1 MPLQYEDF
9 DEGATTS
16 SSTANTKVS
25 NDGLASGLSVN
36 ELYGSAKEKVS
47 SGHDAASKGITTSL
61 PGKVTI
67 ESAAQLAKEN
77 VNKLGDLF
85 KNAINS
91 VTRIASGVTGRVP
104 NPLSYYTTY
113 NYIFTLSVLNE
124 AQINYPDQTYKRGI
138 LGPLIL
144 KSGSGNPTN
153 RVPTAHKTI
162 SNPSGSFDFFL
173 EDLQIAGVIGFDKDT
188 GNTNSTNLN
197 FKIIEPY
204 SMGLFFEVLQTAAM
218 KAGHANYLD
227 MPLLL
232 TIEFTG
238 NVDTGLQ
245 NVKVD
250 STTKHFPIK
259 LYKFGMKV
267 TGRGAEYEV
276 SAYPFNERAY
286 AKTFTELKTDV
297 SIAGKTVGEMLQTG
311 EKSLQFVLNSR
322 AAESVKRK
330 DVNVADQILI
340 SFPKDL
346 KSSDPVAP
354 VGEDT
359 AKGNSATVN
368 PNNAASN
375 DLYKRL
381 GVTVTS
387 INKTDT
393 VVQEKGTL
401 NMLGESTMGFN
412 LYNKGETPFAKDNL
426 AYDEKTGTYTRGS
439 ITINPT
445 IGEFRFAQGSD
456 IINAINQVLL
466 MSEYGRTA
474 MTQIGKDGSIKW
486 WRIETQMFT
495 IPTNANLGKTGV
507 QPKLVVYRVVPYD
520 VDSSFFLAPNAAR
533 PGTAEA
539 KAQVVKEYNYIYTGK
554 NTDIINFDIEF
565 KAGFYTQLN
574 ADHGANTGD
583 SKLKEKAA
591 GADQQ
596 GTPVVNT
603 ATTGTAP
610 KPNTLPTTSYKDGV
624 KTSTSGKGGGGLED
638 YASISARQFHDAI
651 TSGVDMI
658 NTKMQILGDPYYI
671 GDSGMGNYSAVA
683 TDNKHMNADGAVDWQ
698 SGEVH
703 ILVNFR
709 TPTDINQ
716 STGLYDFTNTA
727 YVPQFS
733 GLYKVLTIQSNFS
746 RGKFTQTLS
755 MIRLPKQDV
764 KGNSTPQQLAVT
776 PTKTDN
782 EISPQANESTPKFD
796 DGSKGYAVVDETGK
810 ESTLR
815 RNEYGD
821 LYDASGTADPYRDGG
836 Y

>member
-1 MPLQYEDF
+1 MPTQFEDF
-9 DEGATTS
+9 DQGATTAS
-16 SSTANTKVS
+16 KIANTTLS
-25 NDGLASGLSVN
+25 DTGLASGTSVT
-36 ELYGSAKEKVS
+36 ELYESSKSKVAA
-47 SGHDAASKGITTSL
+47 GYDAASKTITGAVAGQFS
-61 PGKVTI
+61 I
-67 ESAAQLAKEN
+67 ASAAQLAKDN

-113 NYIFTLSVLNE
+113 NYVFTLSVLNE

-144 KSGSGNPTN
+144 KSGSGSPTN

-162 SNPSGSFDFFL
+162 LNPSGSFDFFL

-188 GNTNSTNLN
+188 GNTNATNLN

-204 SMGLFFEVLQTAAM
+204 SMGLFFEVLQSAAM
-218 KAGHANYLD
+218 KAGHANYLQ

-238 NVDTGLQ
+238 NVDTQLQ

-276 SAYPFNERAY
+276 SAYPFNEQAY
-286 AKTFTELKTDV
+286 SKTVTELKTDV

-311 EKSLQFVLNSR
+311 EKSLQAVLNAR
-322 AAESVKRK
+322 EAAVVKRK
-330 DVNVADQILI
+330 DVNVANQILI

-346 KSSDPVAP
+346 KSSNPAAP
-354 VGEDT
+354 AGEDT
-359 AKGNSATVN
+359 TNGNSATVN
-368 PNNAASN
+368 PNGAAAT
-375 DLYKRL
+375 DLYKSL
-381 GVTVTS
+381 GVKFTS

-393 VVQEKGTL
+393 IVQDKGTL

-426 AYDEKTGTYTRGS
+426 AYDAKTGTYTRGS

-445 IGEFRFAQGSD
+445 VGEFRFAQGSD

-474 MTQIGKDGSIKW
+474 MTQIGKDGSVKW
-486 WRIETQMFT
+486 WRIETQMYT
-495 IPTNANLGKTGV
+495 IPTDANLGKTGV
-507 QPKLVVYRVVPYD
+507 QPKLIVYRVVPYD

-533 PGTAEA
+533 PGTEEA
-539 KAQVVKEYNYIYTGK
+539 KAQVVKEYNYIYTGR

-583 SKLKEKAA
+583 SKVKEKTA

-596 GTPVVNT
+596 GTPAVNT
-603 ATTGTAP
+603 ATTGAAP
-610 KPNTLPTTSYKDGV
+610 TPGTLPTISYKDGV
-624 KTSTSGKGGGGLED
+624 KTSTSAKGGGGLDD

-716 STGLYDFTNTA
+716 ASGLYDFTNTA

-733 GLYKVLTIQSNFS
+733 GLYKVLTIQSNFN

-764 KGNSTPQQLAVT
+764 QSNGPTQLAT
-776 PTKTDN
+776 
-782 EISPQANESTPKFD
+782 SPAFD
-796 DGSKGYAVVDETGK
+796 DGSKGYAVVDETGQT
-810 ESTLR
+810 SALR
-815 RNEYGD
+815 RNEYGE
-821 LYDASGTADPYRDGG
+821 LYDPGTTKGPANNG
-836 Y
+836 

>member
-1 MPLQYEDF
+1 MSVQYEDF
-9 DEGATTS
+9 DRGATTA
-16 SSTANTKVS
+16 STSPNTKLS
-25 NDGLASGLSVN
+25 DTSLASGTSVN
-36 ELYGSAKEKVS
+36 ELYESSKSKVT
-47 SGHDAASKGITTSL
+47 SGYDAASTAITGAL
-61 PGKVTI
+61 PGQFTI
-67 ESAAQLAKEN
+67 ASAAQLARDN

-91 VTRIASGVTGRVP
+91 VTRISSGITGRVP

-144 KSGSGNPTN
+144 KSGSGSPAN
-153 RVPTAHKTI
+153 RVPTAHKTPL
-162 SNPSGSFDFFL
+162 NPSGSFDFFI

-188 GNTNSTNLN
+188 GNTNATNLN

-204 SMGLFFEVLQTAAM
+204 SMGLFFEVLQSAAM
-218 KAGHANYLD
+218 KAGHANYLE

-238 NVDTGLQ
+238 NVDTELQ
-245 NVKVD
+245 NIKVD

-286 AKTFTELKTDV
+286 SKTFTELKTDV

-330 DVNVADQILI
+330 DVNVPDQILI

-346 KSSDPVAP
+346 KSSDPASP
-354 VGEDT
+354 VKEDT
-359 AKGNSATVN
+359 VEGNSATVN
-368 PNNAASN
+368 PNNSETN

-381 GVTVTS
+381 GVKVTS
-387 INKTDT
+387 VNKTDT

-445 IGEFRFAQGSD
+445 VGEFRFAQGSD

-474 MTQIGKDGSIKW
+474 MTQIGKDGSVKW
-486 WRIETQMFT
+486 WRIETQMYT
-495 IPTNANLGKTGV
+495 IPTDANLGKTGV
-507 QPKLVVYRVVPYD
+507 QPKLIVYRVVSYD

-533 PGTAEA
+533 PGTDEA

-574 ADHGANTGD
+574 AGGAGATTGD

-603 ATTGTAP
+603 ATTGSP
-610 KPNTLPTTSYKDGV
+610 PRPNTLPTTAYMDGV

-698 SGEVH
+698 SSEVH
-703 ILVNFR
+703 IIVNFR

-716 STGLYDFTNTA
+716 ASGLYDFTNTA

-733 GLYKVLTIQSNFS
+733 GLYKVLTIQSNFN

-755 MIRLPKQDV
+755 MIRLPKQDI
-764 KGNSTPQQLAVT
+764 KSSSPPQLAAT
-776 PTKTDN
+776 P
-782 EISPQANESTPKFD
+782 AFD
-796 DGSKGYAVVDETGK
+796 DGSRGTAIIDETGQT
-810 ESTLR
+810 SALR

-821 LYDASGTADPYRDGG
+821 LYDPLTVRGPTNNG
-836 Y
+836 